1 MRTAI
6 RPLVTAGVALVG
18 AAVIV
23 ANPVMLPS
31 ADIAIRAQQSPAEVR
46 RDLYLFDPAFVEALA
61 EESPQPTD
69 PTEPL
74 SRLIAALT
82 GDGGPVSR
90 EAIARAYAA
99 GVAVVSGPM
108 PTGSSV
114 PNLPAGAGP
123 SNPMVDQTRVF
134 QQTLQGLVDAVNH
147 VGADVVAAAFAAGA
161 VAAAVPTLIADP
173 LTSAAVG
180 DLAAALYSAVS
191 AVVATLGPPALALN
205 AIQTVIEDRMA
216 EVAGAAA
223 PAAAPEADAPQPVSG
238 DQHASGSVK
247 GNQEAAGT
255 ADTHDQPPA
264 GEHETTETTASARNG
279 TTEDQKT
286 SNGATGSN
294 GATDTSNGATDST
307 DGNKV
312 EPTTKAPNP
321 SDVVRNALTDI
332 GDRVNNSIEQFG
344 DELRRL
350 AGQPGAGTGAG
361 TAGGNAGTGGAGAPG
376 GTDAPGG
383 AALPAARALPA
394 AQTVLA
400 AAGVDTAVHDC

>member
-46 RDLYLFDPAFVEALA
+46 RDLYLVDPAFQEALA

-69 PTEPL
+69 PMEPL
-74 SRLIAALT
+74 PRLIAALT
-82 GDGGPVSR
+82 GDGAPVSR

-99 GVAVVSGPM
+99 GVAVVSGPT

-123 SNPMVDQTRVF
+123 SNPMVDQTQVF
-134 QQTLQGLVDAVNH
+134 QQTLQDLVDGVNH

-161 VAAAVPTLIADP
+161 VAAAMPTLIADP

-191 AVVATLGPPALALN
+191 AVVAPLGPPALALN

-223 PAAAPEADAPQPVSG
+223 PAAAPEADAPQPVGG
-238 DQHASGSVK
+238 DQHASGSV
-247 GNQEAAGT
+247 GENQEAAGT
-255 ADTHDQPPA
+255 AERP
-264 GEHETTETTASARNG
+264 R
-279 TTEDQKT
+279 
-286 SNGATGSN
+286 
-294 GATDTSNGATDST
+294 
-307 DGNKV
+307 
-312 EPTTKAPNP
+312 
-321 SDVVRNALTDI
+321 
-332 GDRVNNSIEQFG
+332 
-344 DELRRL
+344 
-350 AGQPGAGTGAG
+350 
-361 TAGGNAGTGGAGAPG
+361 
-376 GTDAPGG
+376 
-383 AALPAARALPA
+383 
-394 AQTVLA
+394 
-400 AAGVDTAVHDC
+400 